1 MSMNTI
7 FQSKPDHASNRIW
20 RRFATGGTMLI
31 AVLGGAADCRA
42 EVQGAV
48 SSLEREAAP
57 ADKTIDRSK
66 MRSALKQPLNDFNL
80 LQSEV
85 PSVLQDARSS
95 PYARPA
101 EGACDMLVAE
111 VQKLDAVLGQDLDV
125 ETNEASFKQKASG
138 KAFDLMREGAS
149 SVIPYR
155 GAVRFVSGAQKHD
168 RVVAEARRGGEIR
181 RAYLKGV
188 GESMGCPYPGSP
200 LRTQASA
207 SPSPSHPAE

>member
-7 FQSKPDHASNRIW
+7 FQNKPDHGSNRIW
-20 RRFATGGTMLI
+20 RQFAIGGTMLI
-31 AVLGGAADCRA
+31 AVLSGAVDCRA

-48 SSLEREAAP
+48 SSLEREAART
-57 ADKTIDRSK
+57 DRTINRNN
-66 MRSALKQPLNDFNL
+66 MRSALKQPLNDLNL

-95 PYARPA
+95 PYTRPA
-101 EGACDMLVAE
+101 EGACDMLISE
-111 VQKLDAVLGQDLDV
+111 VQKLDAMLGPDLDL
-125 ETNEASFKQKASG
+125 ETIEASFKQKASG
-138 KAFDLMREGAS
+138 KALDLMREGAS

-200 LRTQASA
+200 LRTQISA
-207 SPSPSHPAE
+207 SPSPSNPAE